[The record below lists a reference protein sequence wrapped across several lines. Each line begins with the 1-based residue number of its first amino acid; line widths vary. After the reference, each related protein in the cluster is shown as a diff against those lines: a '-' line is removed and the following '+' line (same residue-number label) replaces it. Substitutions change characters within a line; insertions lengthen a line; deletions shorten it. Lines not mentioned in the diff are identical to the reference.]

1 MNTLTRIK
9 ALFLLVGLVV
19 SILPHELWHSHE
31 HQVTHCDHHHH
42 VVASETDVPQGL
54 IIEIDESHDCS
65 LCDYLQS
72 ISFHY
77 LEYKSIRGTTEDNS
91 SIFHEFYLYFETS
104 EKSLAHTG
112 RGPPVI

>member
-19 SILPHELWHSHE
+19 SILPHELLHSHE
-31 HQVTHCDHHHH
+31 HEVSHCDHHH
-42 VVASETDVPQGL
+42 VVASESVVPHGL
-54 IIEIDESHDCS
+54 IFDIDESHDCS
-65 LCDYLQS
+65 LCDYLQN

-77 LEYKSIRGTTEDNS
+77 LEYKSIRGITEVDS
-91 SIFHEFYLYFETS
+91 SIFNAFYLYFETT

-112 RGPPVI
+112 RGPPTI